1 MSCSHRDPAGVTEFA
16 IVGAGAIGSILGAH
30 LARSGRK
37 VVMIARGQR
46 AAHVRRLGLQI
57 SGLATFSERVPVL
70 IDASELKRAA
80 VLIVAIK
87 SYDTSAVLAA
97 LRNANIEVAFS
108 IQNGLMKNEQLV
120 ATWGQQRVLGALAN
134 CSGELLPTGEVLFTR
149 NQEICVGEL
158 SGDHSER
165 TAGIAAIMDASGIHT
180 TAVAEIQSLEW
191 SKFAAWVGLMG
202 VAVTTRAASW
212 QYLSDNNSAW
222 VVVRLIREVGNLA
235 TAAGVTLSDHS
246 PLPVRAIMRSSDSDA
261 VALVK
266 SVAADLKANAPR
278 HRMSSLQDLEA
289 GRPLEVEETLGFASR
304 MASELKLSCPVLECV
319 YRLVAGIDCISRAIP
334 EEASTT

>member
-1 MSCSHRDPAGVTEFA
+1 MHEDSARVAEFA

-30 LARSGRK
+30 LAHSGQK

-46 AAHVRRLGLQI
+46 GAHVRRIGLQI

-70 IDASELKRAA
+70 SDASELKRAA
-80 VLIVAIK
+80 VLIVATK
-87 SYDTSAVLAA
+87 SYDTSTALAA
-97 LRNANIEVAFS
+97 LCNANIEVAFS
-108 IQNGLMKNEQLV
+108 IQNGLMKNEQL
-120 ATWGQQRVLGALAN
+120 ATIWGKQRVLGALAN

-149 NQEICVGEL
+149 NQQICIGEL
-158 SGDHSER
+158 SGECSER
-165 TAGIAAIMDASGIHT
+165 AARVAAIMDASGIHT
-180 TAVAEIQSLEW
+180 SAVTEIQSLEW

-222 VVVRLIREVGNLA
+222 VVMRLIREVGNLA
-235 TAAGVTLSDHS
+235 ATAGVPLSDHA
-246 PLPVRAIMRSSDSDA
+246 PLPVKTIVRTSDSDA
-261 VALVK
+261 VALIQ
-266 SVAADLKANAPR
+266 SIAADLKANAPR

-304 MASELKLSCPVLECV
+304 MASELKLSCPVLECL
-319 YRLVAGIDCISRAIP
+319 YRLVAGLDRISRAIP
-334 EEASTT
+334 EGAPTI